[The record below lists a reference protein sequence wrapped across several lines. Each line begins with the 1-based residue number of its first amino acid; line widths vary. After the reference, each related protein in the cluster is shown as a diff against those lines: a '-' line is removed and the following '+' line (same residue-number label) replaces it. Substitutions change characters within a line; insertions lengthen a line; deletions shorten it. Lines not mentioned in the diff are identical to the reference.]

1 MKMEMLYNAVRMQHL
16 DFYKKQNNIY
26 SRDSSNVE
34 YSSENF
40 ISPMNTLINDEFK
53 HYKVALER
61 RSIA

>member
-1 MKMEMLYNAVRMQHL
+1 MQHL